1 MNELVQAL
9 PPIKFD
15 PQKFRSGRAS
25 FPPLPELIH
34 RLLKEV
40 NDPRGSVGEMAKM
53 ISTDAAMT
61 SHILKVVNSAYY
73 SLPKRVGDL
82 KFAIAYLGLREISSI
97 VLALSVIKA
106 LAPGR
111 ESDLKSFWRHSYL
124 TALASSRISKE
135 LGPIHEAD
143 DLYASALL
151 MNIGQLFYLRYYPK
165 HFAAMSKYCE
175 EKNVLLCHAE
185 KHFDFPS
192 NGSFGAL
199 ICQYWRLPAAI
210 GKACELHDLKSLKKC
225 APKGE
230 ADPFELLMTVSNHF
244 ALLCLNELN
253 PMLGNEIVKEIRR
266 IMGYSEDEFTLLMSD
281 VHELK
286 FQTEELLKS
295 LS

>member
-1 MNELVQAL
+1 VNNQGNAL

-15 PQKFRSGRAS
+15 ANKFRSGRAG

-40 NDPRGSVGEMAKM
+40 NDPRGSINQMATM
-53 ISTDAAMT
+53 ISSDAAMT

-82 KFAIAYLGLREISSI
+82 KFAIAYLGLREITSI

-106 LAPGR
+106 LAPGLQ
-111 ESDLKSFWRHSYL
+111 SDLKDFWRQSYL
-124 TALASSRISKE
+124 TALASSRIAKE

-151 MNIGQLFYLRYYPK
+151 MNIGQLFYMRYYSK
-165 HFAAMSKYCE
+165 HFVAMTEYCHQN
-175 EKNVLLCHAE
+175 KVLLCHAE
-185 KHFDFPS
+185 RHFGVPS
-192 NGSFGAL
+192 NGMFGAL
-199 ICQYWRLPAAI
+199 LCKHWRLPPAI
-210 GKACELHDLKSLKKC
+210 GRACELHDFRTLKAC
-225 APKGE
+225 APRGE
-230 ADPFELLMTVSNHF
+230 ADPFELLVSVSNHF
-244 ALLCLNELN
+244 AILCLNDLT
-253 PMLGNEIVKEIRR
+253 PQLGNEVVREIRR
-266 IMGYSEDEFTLLMSD
+266 VMNYSEDEFTLMMSD

-286 FQTEELLKS
+286 FQTEELLRS

>member
-1 MNELVQAL
+1 MSL

-15 PQKFRSGRAS
+15 PEKFRSGRAS

-40 NDPRGSVGEMAKM
+40 NDPRGSINEMATM

-111 ESDLKSFWRHSYL
+111 ESDLKDFWRHSYL
-124 TALASSRISKE
+124 TALASSRIAKE

-165 HFAAMSKYCE
+165 HFAAMTQYCDDN
-175 EKNVLLCHAE
+175 KALLCHAE
-185 KHFDFPS
+185 KHFDLPA

-199 ICQYWRLPAAI
+199 ICQYWRLPQAI
-210 GKACELHDLKSLKKC
+210 GRACKLHDMRSLKSC
-225 APKGE
+225 PPKNE
-230 ADPFELLMTVSNHF
+230 ADPFELLMTLSNHF
-244 ALLCLNELN
+244 ANLCLYDLN
-253 PMLGNEIVKEIRR
+253 PLLGNEIVKEIRR
-266 IMGYSEDEFTLLMSD
+266 IMDYSEDEFTLLMSD